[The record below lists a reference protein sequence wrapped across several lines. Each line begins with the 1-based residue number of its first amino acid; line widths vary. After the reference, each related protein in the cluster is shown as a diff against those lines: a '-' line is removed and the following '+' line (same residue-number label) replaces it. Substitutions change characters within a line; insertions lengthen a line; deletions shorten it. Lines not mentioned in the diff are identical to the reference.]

1 MYAPSELLEMLLA
14 NADLPPARDARGQLI
29 HEQYG
34 WRYNEVVI
42 DASAYNRL
50 LPEAI
55 DAFVY
60 PTDAGIGGTPH
71 TVEAAHHEF
80 VSLYAPHAAKHGK
93 PLAPLVRLDVSNW
106 ARPFELMKE
115 AT

>member
-1 MYAPSELLEMLLA
+1 MAAEDAIVERDERVARTSHEYESEEEH
-14 NADLPPARDARGQLI
+14 QL
-29 HEQYG
+29 
-34 WRYNEVVI
+34 
-42 DASAYNRL
+42 
-50 LPEAI
+50 EAI